1 MATEI
6 VRPGKRRGALHA
18 PMTTS
23 IVGRLLLL
31 LLPRASNIFSLVSKE
46 GASSGEL
53 FQTSRA
59 RVRVLA
65 LQVSRERMRC
75 LLRFLTDGALERRW
89 RHSEKKK
96 MRALSQGV
104 SPLLLEGRVQKKK
117 KSASNPRAL
126 AGKNERAIYAYIC
139 LYAYMLICL

>member
-1 MATEI
+1 
-6 VRPGKRRGALHA
+6 
-18 PMTTS
+18 MTTS

-46 GASSGEL
+46 GVSSGEL

-65 LQVSRERMRC
+65 SQVSRERMRC

-104 SPLLLEGRVQKKK
+104 SPLLLEGRVQKKSRHLTRGLLPGK
-117 KSASNPRAL
+117 MSAQYML
-126 AGKNERAIYAYIC
+126 I
-139 LYAYMLICL
+139 YAYMLICLYAYKLI

>member
-1 MATEI
+1 
-6 VRPGKRRGALHA
+6 
-18 PMTTS
+18 MTTS
-23 IVGRLLLL
+23 IVGRLLQL

-46 GASSGEL
+46 GVSSGEL

-104 SPLLLEGRVQKKK
+104 SPLLEGRVQKK

-139 LYAYMLICL
+139 LYAYMLICLYAYKLI

>member
-1 MATEI
+1 
-6 VRPGKRRGALHA
+6 
-18 PMTTS
+18 MTTS

-46 GASSGEL
+46 GVSSGEL

-65 LQVSRERMRC
+65 SQVSRERMRC

-96 MRALSQGV
+96 
-104 SPLLLEGRVQKKK
+104 LEHCHKG
-117 KSASNPRAL
+117 L
-126 AGKNERAIYAYIC
+126 AHYY
-139 LYAYMLICL
+139 